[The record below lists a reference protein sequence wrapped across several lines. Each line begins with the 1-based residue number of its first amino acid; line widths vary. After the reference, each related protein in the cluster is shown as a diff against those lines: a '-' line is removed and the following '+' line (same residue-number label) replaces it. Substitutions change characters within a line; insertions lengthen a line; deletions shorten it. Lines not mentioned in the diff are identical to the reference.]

1 MDTHV
6 SSTPNNPHLGDDTI
20 SEAGASYA
28 HAVLNFKTTTTNN
41 NKENIKEPI
50 TENQSQ
56 PVVEKFKQSEP
67 ETSSAN
73 LDDDGTFT
81 PVVSHSRKER
91 KNEKLKKQKSL
102 VNGVTDKHDRHDKH
116 ETKKDIHLPKDKQK
130 EPHLKEKR
138 EEKDNSVV
146 KETADEQV
154 EFKKV
159 FVAAPL
165 PKVNPWQ
172 VKTQTVTKDT
182 SNEKRVLQPKK
193 QEVTTSEQNAAAAD
207 VVKAPKDK
215 HLYNEKVR
223 DIYNFHSKK
232 LYNLLS
238 LCVFNES
245 VL

>member
-28 HAVLNFKTTTTNN
+28 HAVLNFKTATTNN

-50 TENQSQ
+50 AENQSQ

-67 ETSSAN
+67 ETSPAS

-81 PVVSHSRKER
+81 PVVSHSRKDR

-102 VNGVTDKHDRHDKH
+102 VNGVSDKHDRHEKH
-116 ETKKDIHLPKDKQK
+116 EKKDIHVPKDKQK

-138 EEKDNSVV
+138 EEKDKDNSIV
-146 KETADEQV
+146 KEAAEEQA

-165 PKVNPWQ
+165 PKTNPWQ
-172 VKTQTVTKDT
+172 VKAQNVAKDT

-193 QEVTTSEQNAAAAD
+193 QEVTTSSQNAAAG

-215 HLYNEKVR
+215 HRYNEKVR
-223 DIYNFHSKK
+223 DNIF
-232 LYNLLS
+232 L
-238 LCVFNES
+238 F
-245 VL
+245 